1 MYAAKGPHPF
11 TPALHNDI
19 DASPFLQALNLIQDA
34 STMLLTTKSYRRAC
48 VSPQVSAHRLTP
60 SQWSHFWKF
69 PLSHHCR
76 NRTSWSR
83 FTNPTEFNVDRV
95 KNALFCLKFPPKD
108 SSSSQGPPSTIIG
121 HTLMGIWRAHWAFIF
136 DSVPFHPDLVSKSV
150 SSMITTS
157 HKENLLLSGCSPV
170 PLPHIQP

>member
-1 MYAAKGPHPF
+1 MPAAF
-11 TPALHNDI
+11 L
-19 DASPFLQALNLIQDA
+19 DACCPICRVNEDTLEHFLYQCPVKL
-34 STMLLTTKSYRRAC
+34 
-48 VSPQVSAHRLTP
+48 VV
-60 SQWSHFWKF
+60 W
-69 PLSHHCR
+69 
-76 NRTSWSR
+76 RTSWSR

-95 KNALFCLKFPPKD
+95 QNALFCLKFPPKV

-150 SSMITTS
+150 SLMITTT